1 MNKRFTYTNEDFE
14 LMLNEIVKKS
24 VIVVKKDYSKSNKK
38 QPKITVVKGS
48 SSSGNFGHAGRPG
61 KDI

>member
-38 QPKITVVKGS
+38 QPKITVVKGES
-48 SSSGNFGHAGRPG
+48 FTHEKGA
-61 KDI
+61 